1 MFSCRRFSHNI
12 FIIHFC
18 EVGVDLPAK
27 PLSFV
32 GPRQHGPDFLC
43 LPAPLLAPCSP
54 QSLCPSP
61 SHANTAR
68 ILPFSRRLCWRLVP
82 RKAFI
87 FRRVA
92 PTWPGFP
99 RPTGTLVG
107 ALFPAKPF
115 SSVGPRQ
122 HGPNFHG
129 LPVPL
134 LAPCSPQALIPS
146 SGHANM
152 ARFSPVRRCPCWR
165 LVPRK
170 AFVLRRATPT
180 WPGFSRLAGALV
192 ATISEKKEEVKRWCR
207 APPFYFFTCYGA
219 GEGNRTLDAS
229 LGSSSFAIKLHP
241 QNLLAYYTPITNSRQ
256 TFWFDG
262 CTGLINSSSFHTK
275 SHMPRIS
282 KAIHAFFQQPT
293 I

>member
-99 RPTGTLVG
+99 RPTGALVG

-192 ATISEKKEEVKRWCR
+192 ATISEKKEEVKRRCR
-207 APPFYFFTCYGA
+207 APPFPMERVKGIEPSTRAWEARVLPLNYTRKTYLLIILQL
-219 GEGNRTLDAS
+219 RTAVKP
-229 LGSSSFAIKLHP
+229 F
-241 QNLLAYYTPITNSRQ
+241 
-256 TFWFDG
+256 
-262 CTGLINSSSFHTK
+262 GLT
-275 SHMPRIS
+275 
-282 KAIHAFFQQPT
+282 AAQV
-293 I
+293 

>member
-68 ILPFSRRLCWRLVP
+68 ILPASRRLCCY
-82 RKAFI
+82 
-87 FRRVA
+87 
-92 PTWPGFP
+92 
-99 RPTGTLVG
+99 
-107 ALFPAKPF
+107 
-115 SSVGPRQ
+115 
-122 HGPNFHG
+122 NF
-129 LPVPL
+129 L
-134 LAPCSPQALIPS
+134 
-146 SGHANM
+146 
-152 ARFSPVRRCPCWR
+152 
-165 LVPRK
+165 K
-170 AFVLRRATPT
+170 K
-180 WPGFSRLAGALV
+180 
-192 ATISEKKEEVKRWCR
+192 SEEEKRWCH
-207 APPFYFFTCYGA
+207 APPFYLFTCYGA
-219 GEGNRTLDAS
+219 GEGGRTLDAS

-262 CTGLINSSSFHTK
+262 CAILINSTTLSCE
-275 SHMPRIS
+275 IS
-282 KAIHAFFQQPT
+282 YA
-293 I
+293 

>member
-54 QSLCPSP
+54 KSLCPSP

-107 ALFPAKPF
+107 ALFPASPYSF
-115 SSVGPRQ
+115 VGARQ
-122 HGPNFHG
+122 HGPVFPG
-129 LPVPL
+129 PSVPL
-134 LAPCSPQALIPS
+134 LAPCSPQSLCPS
-146 SGHANM
+146 QSHANM
-152 ARFSPVRRCPCWR
+152 ARILPACRRPCCYNFR
-165 LVPRK
+165 EKRRSKKVVPRTT
-170 AFVLRRATPT
+170 FL
-180 WPGFSRLAGALV
+180 L
-192 ATISEKKEEVKRWCR
+192 
-207 APPFYFFTCYGA
+207 
-219 GEGNRTLDAS
+219 
-229 LGSSSFAIKLHP
+229 LH
-241 QNLLAYYTPITNSRQ
+241 LLWS
-256 TFWFDG
+256 G
-262 CTGLINSSSFHTK
+262 
-275 SHMPRIS
+275 
-282 KAIHAFFQQPT
+282 
-293 I
+293 

>member
-1 MFSCRRFSHNI
+1 MARIFSACRRPCWRLVPRKAFVLRRATPTRPEFSR
-12 FIIHFC
+12 FPGAF
-18 EVGVDLPAK
+18 VGALFPAK

-32 GPRQHGPDFLC
+32 GSRQHCPDFPGF
-43 LPAPLLAPCSP
+43 PAPLLAPCSP
-54 QSLCPSP
+54 QSLCTS
-61 SHANTAR
+61 SGHANTAR
-68 ILPFSRRLCWRLVP
+68 IFSACRR
-82 RKAFI
+82 
-87 FRRVA
+87 
-92 PTWPGFP
+92 
-99 RPTGTLVG
+99 
-107 ALFPAKPF
+107 
-115 SSVGPRQ
+115 S
-122 HGPNFHG
+122 
-129 LPVPL
+129 
-134 LAPCSPQALIPS
+134 
-146 SGHANM
+146 
-152 ARFSPVRRCPCWR
+152 CWR

-282 KAIHAFFQQPT
+282 KAIHAFCQQTT
-293 I
+293 IWRECNSPLLWNSNYAASLTAIRSR